1 MSLGDFANDSCIKR
15 SFPELWRTMNAVCRK
30 FVALASGAAVW
41 MSAAAAFAGDYTQE
55 MFNKALSDNSTSPLY
70 ILISVPKYG
79 RDDICISAP
88 FLLGT
93 IAMDRELAYDREGEK
108 KQIELAKANFGKAFS
123 FSSSK
128 ALANVKPRY
137 GQDQLA
143 AAVRFAGNLSDEEI
157 VRQLRSAD
165 SPLHQ
170 LYARNPDPSRG
181 TAYRDALACILL
193 KRGILV
199 GIQDRTGWLFV
210 P

>member
-1 MSLGDFANDSCIKR
+1 
-15 SFPELWRTMNAVCRK
+15 MNAVCRK
-30 FVALASGAAVW
+30 FVVLVFGAMVW
-41 MSAAAAFAGDYTQE
+41 MSAIAACAGDYTRE
-55 MFNKALSDNSTSPLY
+55 MFNKAINDNSTAPLY
-70 ILISVPKYG
+70 ILINVPKYG
-79 RDDICISAP
+79 KDDICVPAP
-88 FLLGT
+88 FLLGA
-93 IAMDRELAYDREGEK
+93 IAMDRNLAYDREGEK
-108 KQIELAKANFGKAFS
+108 KQIELAEANFGQAFS

-157 VRQLRSAD
+157 VRQLRSVD

-170 LYARNPDPSRG
+170 LYARYPDASRQM
-181 TAYRDALACILL
+181 AYRDALACILL

-199 GIQDRTGWLFV
+199 GIQDISGMLFV